1 MRNIAGETRSIAGET
16 AGAPTRAETP
26 SATPSRPVDLVH
38 LSRYA
43 LGERALE
50 GEVLGLFCT
59 QAGLC
64 LERLGTTYSEQ
75 EWKEAAH
82 TLKGSARAI
91 GAWRVAGAAERAEAL
106 SGAALA
112 ESRAAALSA
121 LEVAIGEAKTY
132 IKALLGDR

>member
-1 MRNIAGETRSIAGET
+1 MRNMTGQMRSIAGER
-16 AGAPTRAETP
+16 ARAETR
-26 SATPSRPVDLVH
+26 SGAAARPVDLVH
-38 LSRYA
+38 LSRYT

-64 LERLGTTYSEQ
+64 LQQLGAAHSEQ
-75 EWKEAAH
+75 AWKEAAH

-91 GAWRVAGAAERAEAL
+91 GAWRVAAAAERAEAL
-106 SGAALA
+106 SGAALT
-112 ESRAAALSA
+112 EGRAAALDA

-132 IKALLGDR
+132 IQALLGDR